1 MLLLDTLEASPTFL
15 VGFVFV
21 LGLLVGS
28 FLNVVIY
35 RLPRMLEQGWK
46 AEARAIL
53 ELPEENGEH
62 TTETVTL
69 SKPASTCPHCSHRI
83 RWYENI
89 PVLSWLWLRG
99 KCSAC
104 GGRISA
110 RYPAI
115 ELASALLVAGCALQF
130 GYGPWLAVTALATW
144 MLLAMAMIDY
154 DTTLL
159 PDNLTLPLMWLG
171 LLAALA
177 GMSPLSLEQAVT
189 GAMAG
194 YLSLWSVYWLFKLVT
209 GKEGMGYGDFKL
221 LAALGAFLGWQ
232 MIPLVLLLSSL
243 VGAIIGVSLIATGV
257 IKRQQGIPFGPYL
270 ATAGWIS
277 LLWGEKIVSGYLGL
291 FNF

>member
-1 MLLLDTLEASPTFL
+1 MLLLETLSANPTFL

-21 LGLLVGS
+21 VGLLVGS
-28 FLNVVIY
+28 FLNVVIF
-35 RLPRMLEQGWK
+35 RFPKMLEQNWK
-46 AEARAIL
+46 AEAREVL
-53 ELPEENGEH
+53 ELPEEP
-62 TTETVTL
+62 TDTVTL
-69 SKPASTCPHCSHRI
+69 SRPASTCPHCGHAI
-83 RWYENI
+83 RWYENV

-104 GGRISA
+104 GKGISF

-115 ELASALLVAGCALQF
+115 ELTSAILAATCAVHF
-130 GYGPWLAVTALATW
+130 GYGPWLAVTLLATW
-144 MLLAMAMIDY
+144 MLVAMAMIDF

-159 PDNLTLPLMWLG
+159 PDNLTLPLMWLA
-171 LLAALA
+171 LFAALI
-177 GMSPLSLEQAVT
+177 GISPLSVEQAVT

-221 LAALGAFLGWQ
+221 LAALGALLGWK
-232 MIPLVLLLSSL
+232 MLPLVLLLSSV
-243 VGAIIGVSLIATGV
+243 VGAVVGISLITTGA

-277 LLWGEKIVSGYLGL
+277 LLWGDTIVTAYLGL
-291 FNF
+291 FKF